1 MDCTEDRGEK
11 EKMKP
16 EEVFEWANAV
26 APKVRDY
33 VGYAFERNMGQM
45 AAALAEAELMEPGA
59 ALPVTLRAKLGPGKR
74 FSIEALTWDVKSR
87 RVDKNFWEL
96 DLDTSRPMLPGLD
109 EAIAEAEAEEKAREA
124 ADWRSRLRQRQDSI
138 LARMATLQRRKV
150 AVHPKGDGKVLEVT
164 DNGDRHLAAV
174 PDVEEALA
182 VIDECGRAIAARE
195 RPDGLLELLPHS
207 RECIRGEVG
216 TVIVCNTQA
225 AAESFLGQY
234 NDAWP
239 VIQDIEEERHE
250 A

>member
-1 MDCTEDRGEK
+1 MDASKVFDWAK
-11 EKMKP
+11 E
-16 EEVFEWANAV
+16 V

-33 VGYAFERNMGQM
+33 VGYAFERNFGQM
-45 AAALAEAELMEPGA
+45 AAALAEAQALEPGA
-59 ALPVTLRAKLGPGKR
+59 ALPVTLKAKLGPGR
-74 FSIEALTWDVKSR
+74 CFSIEAISWDVRSR
-87 RVDKNFWEL
+87 RSDKDFWEL
-96 DLDTSRPMLPGLD
+96 DLDTRRPTLPGLD

-138 LARMATLQRRKV
+138 LEKMATVQRRKV

-182 VIDECGRAIAARE
+182 VIDEHGGAIAARE

-207 RECIRGEVG
+207 RECVFGDVG
-216 TVIVCNTQA
+216 TVIVCNTQD
-225 AAESFLGQY
+225 AAESFLAHY
-234 NDAWP
+234 ADAWP

>member
-1 MDCTEDRGEK
+1 MDCTEDRGAK

-45 AAALAEAELMEPGA
+45 AAALAEAEAMEPGA
-59 ALPVTLRAKLGPGKR
+59 ALPVTLRAKLGPGQR

-109 EAIAEAEAEEKAREA
+109 EAIAEAEREEKARQD
-124 ADWRSRLRQRQDSI
+124 ADWIVRLRKRQDSF
-138 LARMATLQRRKV
+138 LERMGADCMKV
-150 AVHPKGDGKVLEVT
+150 GVAQNGNGKVLRVLDGE
-164 DNGDRHLAAV
+164 GSRLAAV

-182 VIDECGRAIAARE
+182 LIDEQENGLAARE
-195 RPDGLLELLPHS
+195 RPDGLLELLPNSLS
-207 RECIRGEVG
+207 RIGEDVGVIR
-216 TVIVCNTQA
+216 VCLSEEA
-225 AAESFLGQY
+225 AMRFLADGGA
-234 NDAWP
+234 AWP
-239 VIQDIEEERHE
+239 AIVDIEEAHHE

>member
-1 MDCTEDRGEK
+1 MDASKVFDWAK
-11 EKMKP
+11 E
-16 EEVFEWANAV
+16 V

-33 VGYAFERNMGQM
+33 VGYAFERNFGQM
-45 AAALAEAELMEPGA
+45 AAALAEAEALEPGV
-59 ALPVTLRAKLGPGKR
+59 ALPVTLKAKLGPGRR
-74 FSIEALTWDVKSR
+74 FSIEALTWDVRSR
-87 RVDKNFWEL
+87 RSDKDFWEL
-96 DLDTSRPMLPGLD
+96 DLDTRRPTLPGLD
-109 EAIAEAEAEEKAREA
+109 EAIAEAEAEERAHKD

-138 LARMATLQRRKV
+138 LERMATVQRRKV
-150 AVHPKGDGKVLEVT
+150 AVHPRGDGKVLEVT

-182 VIDECGRAIAARE
+182 VIDEHGGAIAARE

-207 RECIRGEVG
+207 REIIRGEVG